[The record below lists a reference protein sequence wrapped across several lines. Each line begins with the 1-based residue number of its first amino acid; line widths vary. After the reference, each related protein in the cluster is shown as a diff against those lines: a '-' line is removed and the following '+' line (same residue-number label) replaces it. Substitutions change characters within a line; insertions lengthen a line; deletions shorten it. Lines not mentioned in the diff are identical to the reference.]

1 MTIQD
6 AILFS
11 ADFVRL
17 QKEIKEGKNPKTTL
31 LISKDEDYSFEF
43 ARLLACVNFSGGQVV
58 EDEDYAKVMA
68 FSHPDLKIY
77 PTKNQLLVADSEEI
91 VFESSVKP
99 IFADKKIFIIKNIE
113 KSMEASQNKLLKT
126 LEEPSKD
133 AYFIIT
139 TTNADLVLPTIKSRC
154 SKVELGKLD
163 QSVIGTMLADN
174 ENKEIILALSDGLV
188 GRAQKL
194 AQTKNL
200 KGLFEGVLSCLTK
213 MASSK
218 EVLAYAKKLAPFKDE
233 FSLLMETFSVMV
245 EELIFI
251 RAGKR
256 NLSKLGQ
263 FGDELAFASGDY
275 TLDALVEI
283 QKLITKAVKEMAYNC
298 NFTLVMENLLLN
310 ILEVKYLCK

>member
-6 AILFS
+6 AITSS
-11 ADFVRL
+11 ADFKRQQL
-17 QKEIKEGKNPKTTL
+17 EIKEGKNAKTTL

-43 ARLLACVNFSGGQVV
+43 ARLLACANFSGGQAVK
-58 EDEDYAKVMA
+58 DEHFVKVMA
-68 FSHPDLKIY
+68 NSHPDLKVY
-77 PTKNQLLVADSEEI
+77 PIKNQLLVADSEEI

-113 KSMEASQNKLLKT
+113 KSMESAQNKLLKT

-154 SKVELGKLD
+154 SKVELGKID
-163 QSVIGTMLADN
+163 QSVIAQILAED
-174 ENKEIILALSDGLV
+174 ENKQIILALSDGLI
-188 GRAQKL
+188 GKAQKL

-200 KGLFEGVLSCLTK
+200 KGLFDCVLSCLTK

-251 RAGKR
+251 RAGRR
-256 NLSKLGQ
+256 NLNRLGS

-283 QKLITKAVKEMAYNC
+283 QKLITKAVKEMSYNC
-298 NFTLVMENLLLN
+298 NFTLVVENLLLN